1 MTYFCEKFANMTNE
15 VFPQHKLDQ
24 IEAKTRK
31 LVDAYK
37 SLNTKLQAAYSENQN
52 LKILLEKQNEEL
64 LNFKNQD
71 KIAKIVNSI
80 SGDEKSATE
89 MKIKI
94 NEYIKEIDKCIAYLS
109 EEL

>member
-1 MTYFCEKFANMTNE
+1 MTNE
-15 VFPQHKLDQ
+15 IFPENKLEEL
-24 IEAKTRK
+24 EAKTRK

-37 SLNTKLQAAYSENQN
+37 SLNVKLKAAYTENYN
-52 LKILLEKQNEEL
+52 LKMILDKKNEEL

-71 KIAKIVNSI
+71 KIAKIVSSI
-80 SGDEKSATE
+80 STDEKSSTE